1 MFHPSPPPPHVI
13 TSFLREIKDGH
24 LPDPQS
30 LHSASTPSSLSTRT
44 PFSPEAL
51 WTCSNTHGDTPLLVA
66 ARHGHVTL
74 LEALH
79 RGRGVPLE
87 HRNSDGKTALHEA
100 AQSGKEGCVQ
110 YLLSQGAKVDA
121 LKRADW

>member
-1 MFHPSPPPPHVI
+1 MTYSSPPPPHLV
-13 TSFLREIKDGH
+13 TAFLREIKDGR

-30 LHSASTPSSLSTRT
+30 LPQVPPAHT
-44 PFSPEAL
+44 PFTPEAF
-51 WTCSNTHGDTPLLVA
+51 WTCSNIHGDTPLLVA

-74 LEALH
+74 LDALCK
-79 RGRGVPLE
+79 GCGVPLE

-100 AQSGKEGCVQ
+100 AQSGKEECVQ